1 MSESLKELSGDGF
14 EAAVATGVTLVDF
27 WAPWCGPCRMQTPIL
42 EKVAEAVAGKA
53 SVAKINVDDN
63 RELAVKFGV
72 RSIPTLLIIKD
83 GQQVQTLTGLQQAPV
98 LLQAIEAA
106 LR

>member
-1 MSESLKELSGDGF
+1 MSESLKELSAAGF

-53 SVAKINVDDN
+53 SVAKVNVDEN

-72 RSIPTLLIIKD
+72 RSIPTLLLFKD
-83 GQQVQTLTGLQQAPV
+83 GKLVQTLTGLQQAPV
-98 LLQAIEAA
+98 LLQALEAV